1 MISSKTPFSIAMVN
15 IIYTYI
21 IHRGMFVGLGQEDIN
36 LPSQTESQTVR
47 CTNERGR
54 QPVEGGS
61 GESGA
66 ARQLELAIA
75 RSKDATR
82 DS

>member
-1 MISSKTPFSIAMVN
+1 MAN
-15 IIYTYI
+15 IIYIYTYT
-21 IHRGMFVGLGQEDIN
+21 IHRGMFVGLGQEDTN

-47 CTNERGR
+47 CTSERGR

-61 GESGA
+61 GESGT